1 MLCDRPD
8 LRGRRL
14 RGEIGGQAG
23 RVAGGLRDDDVAVA
37 VRDDR
42 LDVGDL
48 VAGLDREVGRLGA
61 QLSVV
66 VDLHLDLLDAVDLAA
81 LAEDAHRARGHPEG
95 LVHALD
101 LVVHL
106 AEEILVPPD
115 ALRSLVHRA
124 RCYSSCARGVHSR
137 LQYSSRDAYE
147 AREAAPLLVDLGEGR
162 GSPLLAGPEGARRA
176 GDRVRGRARAGP
188 AREARPAR
196 TAERPAKVSR
206 DRVRGRDHLP
216 RGVQGHGR
224 AHQGRKALRGARPE
238 PGRIGAS
245 LRLVAKETPEPAGEL
260 RKLLLVTDTALAHL
274 SLEALLDE
282 LLVRIRDVLEADTAA
297 FLLLD
302 EAARELVA
310 RAATG
315 LEEEVERGVR
325 IPLGRGFAG
334 RVADERR
341 PLSIEDVDHADVLNP
356 LLREK
361 GVKSL
366 LGAPLIAR
374 DRVIGVIHVGTLET
388 RRFCPEDVELLQRA
402 TERAALGVER
412 AVLYE
417 ELRRLDETRH
427 RFISLASHE
436 LRTPAAAVYGAA
448 ATLRGRARDLAPE
461 VAEELQKTLYEQSAR
476 LAGLIE
482 QLLDLSRV
490 EAHAVE
496 IKPERILLA
505 DRVKAIVEAFAGS
518 TDITLHVPDG
528 LEAEIDPVVLERVLT
543 NLLINALRH
552 GAPPI
557 VVSARRADRHLR
569 IAVDDRGPGVP
580 EDFRALLF

>member
-1 MLCDRPD
+1 
-8 LRGRRL
+8 
-14 RGEIGGQAG
+14 
-23 RVAGGLRDDDVAVA
+23 
-37 VRDDR
+37 
-42 LDVGDL
+42 
-48 VAGLDREVGRLGA
+48 
-61 QLSVV
+61 
-66 VDLHLDLLDAVDLAA
+66 
-81 LAEDAHRARGHPEG
+81 
-95 LVHALD
+95 
-101 LVVHL
+101 
-106 AEEILVPPD
+106 
-115 ALRSLVHRA
+115 
-124 RCYSSCARGVHSR
+124 
-137 LQYSSRDAYE
+137 
-147 AREAAPLLVDLGEGR
+147 
-162 GSPLLAGPEGARRA
+162 
-176 GDRVRGRARAGP
+176 
-188 AREARPAR
+188 
-196 TAERPAKVSR
+196 
-206 DRVRGRDHLP
+206 
-216 RGVQGHGR
+216 
-224 AHQGRKALRGARPE
+224 
-238 PGRIGAS
+238 
-245 LRLVAKETPEPAGEL
+245 VAKKTPEPAGEL

-341 PLSIEDVDHADVLNP
+341 PLAIEDVDHADVLNP

-476 LAGLIE
+476 LAGLIPR
-482 QLLDLSRV
+482 S
-490 EAHAVE
+490 
-496 IKPERILLA
+496 
-505 DRVKAIVEAFAGS
+505 AGS
-518 TDITLHVPDG
+518 SVPGSG
-528 LEAEIDPVVLERVLT
+528 LGLAIARSYALAHGGDLIYDSVSPSGARFELVLPQPEAAKPTSRI
-543 NLLINALRH
+543 
-552 GAPPI
+552 
-557 VVSARRADRHLR
+557 ARR
-569 IAVDDRGPGVP
+569 
-580 EDFRALLF
+580 